1 MQLNPALTAVRSN
14 GPVVAV
20 MQPYFFPYI
29 GYYQLARAADRFV
42 FLDDVGFIKQGY
54 INRNSILLNGQAHRF
69 SLPVQDVSS
78 FRRINEHR
86 YTGHWEPFL
95 ALLAQAYRKAPH
107 YRAGMA
113 VVEAVVR
120 HADENVARK
129 NVRSIAKVFE
139 HLGLPLRHS
148 CASDTPAPGEQAR
161 GQDRVLAL
169 CEQHQAGVY
178 LNAPG
183 GRDLYSHAAFE
194 AKGIALRFLRTR
206 PHGYAQLAP
215 GWTPNLSMID
225 LLMNCA
231 PAQIVAL
238 LGCCEL
244 EA

>member
-1 MQLNPALTAVRSN
+1 MTNIVPRPSS
-14 GPVVAV
+14 PVVAV
-20 MQPYFFPYI
+20 MQPYFFPYL
-29 GYYQLARAADRFV
+29 GYYQLARAASHFV

-69 SLPVQDVSS
+69 SLPVQGISS
-78 FRRINEHR
+78 FRHINEHH
-86 YTGHWEPFL
+86 YTGDWVPFL

-107 YRAGMA
+107 YRTGMA
-113 VVEAVVR
+113 LVEAVAR
-120 HADENVARK
+120 HPDENVARK
-129 NVRSIAKVFE
+129 NARSVVQVFE

-148 CASDTPAPGEQAR
+148 SASNTPVQGDELRGQAR
-161 GQDRVLAL
+161 VLSL
-169 CEQHQAGVY
+169 CAQHQAGTY

-183 GRDLYSHAAFE
+183 GRELYGHAAF
-194 AKGIALRFLRTR
+194 ADQGIALRFLRTL
-206 PHGYAQLAP
+206 PHGYPQLAP

-225 LLMNCA
+225 LLMHCA